1 MSKMYFTIK
10 DFEYLSTVIDTLKH
24 TLKDSIKLDF
34 SRKIELV
41 QENTG
46 IGSTVGL
53 KIPIDLEN
61 FEGISFIE
69 IDLTNVKDW

>member
-10 DFEYLSTVIDTLKH
+10 DFEYLSTVIDTLKN

>member
-1 MSKMYFTIK
+1 MYFTIK
-10 DFEYLSTVIDTLKH
+10 DFEYLSTVIDTLKN

>member
-1 MSKMYFTIK
+1 MTTMYFTIK
-10 DFEYLSTVIDTLKH
+10 DFEYLSTVIDTLKN

-46 IGSTVGL
+46 IGSTVVL

>member
-1 MSKMYFTIK
+1 MYFTIK
-10 DFEYLSTVIDTLKH
+10 DFEYLSTVIDTLKN

-46 IGSTVGL
+46 IGSTVVL

>member
-1 MSKMYFTIK
+1 MNKMYFTIK
-10 DFEYLSTVIDTLKH
+10 DFEYLSTVVDTLKN
-24 TLKDSIKLDF
+24 TLKGSIKLDF

-46 IGSTVGL
+46 IGSTVVL

>member
-10 DFEYLSTVIDTLKH
+10 DFEYLSTVIDTLKN

-46 IGSTVGL
+46 IGSTVVL